1 MIPRVALVL
10 AAALALSGCHRREIT
25 SLERKEAAN
34 VLSEAE
40 FAVTLKDWNRAEGL
54 YARAADLC
62 PDSGDT
68 WMGLGIVR
76 MRLNNRGGA
85 RSAYKAAL
93 SAYDGAID
101 RDPADSRSVIRKA
114 YVLVILGRA
123 GEARSLV
130 EKAQSRYP
138 EDRRLRAF
146 VENHGLDSMAADPGL
161 KSLSP

>member
-10 AAALALSGCHRREIT
+10 AVALALSGCHRREIT

-54 YARAADLC
+54 YVKAADLC
-62 PDSGDT
+62 PDAGDT
-68 WMGLGIVR
+68 WMNLGIVR

-85 RSAYKAAL
+85 KSAYKSAL
-93 SAYDGAID
+93 SAYGGKID
-101 RDPADSRSVIRKA
+101 HDPADSQSVIRKA

-123 GEARSLV
+123 GEARSVV

-138 EDRRLRAF
+138 EDRLLRSF
-146 VENHGLDSMAADPGL
+146 VENHGLDKMVSDPGL
-161 KSLSP
+161 KSISP